1 MSAQEKSPVNLV
13 GYRPGFIGRITEVHA
28 IYYHQNWGL
37 DLNFES
43 QVASELA
50 EFLARYDPQRDFFQ
64 VALSG
69 PLFAGSVVVD
79 GGCEPGAARLRWF
92 IVVPN
97 LQGRGVG
104 WTLLEN
110 AKVFARKAGHEEL
123 YLWTFDGL
131 AAARH
136 LYERAGFQLSE
147 EKQMHKWGGSIREQ
161 KYVLRF

>member
-1 MSAQEKSPVNLV
+1 MSAHANSQVSLV

-37 DLNFES
+37 DLSFES

-50 EFLARYDPQRDFFQ
+50 EFLTRYDPGRDLFQ

-69 PLFAGSVVVD
+69 PLFAGSAVVD
-79 GGCEPGAARLRWF
+79 GSAEPDAARLRWF

-97 LQGRGVG
+97 LRGRGIG
-104 WTLLEN
+104 STLLEASKNFAKN
-110 AKVFARKAGHEEL
+110 AGYKEL

-131 AAARH
+131 EEARR
-136 LYERAGFQLSE
+136 LYERAGFSMEDEQ
-147 EKQMHKWGGSIREQ
+147 QIDKWGGMIREQ